1 MLISSNYVFREIMSN
16 KQYVD
21 KFAAPLLAE
30 FEKMKKRL
38 VDELDVNEN
47 GVFETEMAHK
57 NMTYPHNTSNER
69 ARRVDH
75 GHLSFVTQN
84 GILGTKI
91 VL

>member
-1 MLISSNYVFREIMSN
+1 MSGDTVVKLALPTTHVVPSKGVERVIEI
-16 KQYVD
+16 
-21 KFAAPLLAE
+21 
-30 FEKMKKRL
+30 
-38 VDELDVNEN
+38 
-47 GVFETEMAHK
+47 GVFQTEMAHK